1 MEGRATKTCLNCST
15 IAAEDFSFCGYCGHK
30 LVDAPREDR
39 REVTVIFADVTGFT
53 PICERLDP
61 EEIHALMNGCFAGLT
76 RAIQTEEGCVD
87 RYLGDAVMAIFGA
100 PVAHED
106 DPARACRVALA
117 MQNFVEEFSGQWEA
131 GTGVSLKIR
140 IGIHC
145 GLVVAGVLGSDARM
159 VYGARGDTM
168 NIAARLQGSAPPGGI
183 LVSGD
188 VVKRIGRLFE
198 HGPAQR
204 VIAKGKTNP
213 IEAYELLRELS
224 EREQEGINR
233 QDVSFVGREA
243 ELNELLA
250 RWGSASKDKRWL
262 EIQGD
267 IGVGKTRLVQEAVK
281 RMGERQVLA
290 IVAPPHTRRRP
301 FGLVRLVV
309 TSLIATVSPNASPLR
324 TREEFS
330 VAALPLGKALKPF
343 IDVLWHL
350 MAPVGPPVPAPNP
363 DPRTV
368 RLKLERGLTM
378 LIRQIADL
386 RPNLTLFIDSYERAD
401 EASQALLKSF
411 GVTSGGWPI
420 TVIVARR
427 DGTEEASREES
438 VIRLSPLTEQ
448 ETGELLQH
456 LIPSTTL
463 PAALQQELLK
473 RASGV
478 PLYLIEMVRNLREQG
493 LFSSNE
499 EGIPWSG
506 TEMSVSTH
514 LPPSIRAAMISRLDR
529 LEPPDRELVCQA
541 SVQGTEFDLDV
552 LETVRRRMGVQEPA
566 AQRQLPLLQSRGFLT
581 TVTEGSNR
589 WSFLQPLMQ
598 EACYET
604 LLLRHRRALHAET
617 FKALCEVVGGA
628 DAVSPDL
635 LAYHSEQAELWI
647 EAATANLR
655 AARRDEELFLNRE
668 AIQWYERALKAA
680 SRIHDTTGHGAKIA
694 THAHRGEACVHLR
707 IGAYGLAE
715 EQVREMRSVATDSA
729 DRAEAD
735 RLAAAACLHTGR
747 VDEAERMLTRALSLA
762 QDNTAAYE
770 VVPHFLYDLAEL
782 YHRTGRAEE
791 ARRCLK
797 ECRATASSGDAMIM
811 VKADMLEGK
820 ILHTAGQFAEGITLY
835 TRAYEAAERS
845 GSLSDRAQASNNL
858 GNAARDLGDY
868 SAAEGHFRRALAL
881 WEQTG
886 DAECTSGAHINLG
899 NLAMSQGEFQEAR
912 EHHQQALAVCQEIGN
927 VHGATLA
934 EANLAILAVEEGDGP
949 AAVGVAEKTLR
960 TLSDSGNVFVRDL
973 VQVVLGEAYLQCGD
987 MNRAK
992 DIFSR
997 VMEEKEHC
1005 ERVHPLAL
1013 AGAQRGMGRIALL
1026 QGSDSE
1032 ALNQL
1037 SHAKEIF
1044 VRLKRTQEEA
1054 RTSLHLAEALARLGD
1069 RTRACAELEHAHKW
1083 FVSMHATRDA
1093 ERAERLLQE
1102 FSSENSPIRN

>member
-15 IAAEDFSFCGYCGHK
+15 IASEDFSFCGYCGHK

-39 REVTVIFADVTGFT
+39 REVAVIFADVTGFT
-53 PICERLDP
+53 AICERLDP
-61 EEIHALMNGCFAGLT
+61 EEIHTLMNGCFVGLT
-76 RAIQTEEGCVD
+76 QAIQTEEGCID

-106 DPARACRVALA
+106 DPVRACRAALA
-117 MQNFVEEFSGQWEA
+117 MQGFVEKFSEEWEA

-168 NIAARLQGSAPPGGI
+168 NIAARLQGIAPPGGI
-183 LVSGD
+183 LVSND
-188 VVKRIGRLFE
+188 VVNRIGRLFE
-198 HGPAQR
+198 YGPAQQ
-204 VIAKGKTNP
+204 VTAKGKSNP

-224 EREQEGINR
+224 EGEQDGIN
-233 QDVSFVGREA
+233 QQAVSFVGREA
-243 ELNELLA
+243 ELRELLA
-250 RWGSASKDKRWL
+250 RWGTASRERQWI

-267 IGVGKTRLVQEAVK
+267 IGLGKTRLVQEAVK
-281 RMGERQVLA
+281 RMSGRQVLA
-290 IVAPPHTRRRP
+290 VVAPPHTRRRP
-301 FGLVRLVV
+301 FGLARLIV
-309 TSLIATVSPNASPLR
+309 TSLIATVSPHANPLR

-330 VAALPLGKALKPF
+330 VAVLALGQALEPF

-350 MAPVGPPVPAPNP
+350 VAPAGPPVPAPDP
-363 DPRTV
+363 DPRIV

-378 LIRQIADL
+378 LIRQLADVK
-386 RPNLTLFIDSYERAD
+386 PNLTLFIDSYERAD
-401 EASQALLKSF
+401 EASRALLKSF

-420 TVIVARR
+420 TVIVTRR
-427 DGTEEASREES
+427 DGTGEALRKES

-448 ETGELLQH
+448 ETCELLQH
-456 LIPSTTL
+456 LVPGTTL
-463 PAALQQELLK
+463 PAALRQELLK

-478 PLYLIEMVRNLREQG
+478 PLYLIEMVRGLSEQG
-493 LFSSNE
+493 LFSISE
-499 EGIPWSG
+499 EGAQWKG
-506 TEMSVSTH
+506 VEMSVSAH

-529 LEPPDRELVCQA
+529 LEPPARDLLCQA
-541 SVQGTEFDLDV
+541 SVQGVEFDLDV
-552 LETVRRRMGVQEPA
+552 LEIVRRRMGIQELV
-566 AQRQLPLLQSRGFLT
+566 AQRQLAMMQSRGFLT

-617 FKALCEVVGGA
+617 FKALCEVAGDA

-635 LAYHSEQAELWI
+635 LAYHTEQAELWI
-647 EAATANLR
+647 DAATANLR
-655 AARRDEELFLNRE
+655 AARRDEELFLNQE
-668 AIQWYERALKAA
+668 AIQWYERALKAV
-680 SRIHDTTGHGAKIA
+680 SRMHQATGHGAKIA
-694 THAHRGEACVHLR
+694 TLAHGGEAGVHLR
-707 IGAYGLAE
+707 VGAYGLAE
-715 EQVREMRSVATDSA
+715 EQAGEMRSVATDSA

-735 RLAAAACLHTGR
+735 RLAAAARLHTGR
-747 VDEAERMLTRALSLA
+747 VHEAEHLLTGALSLA
-762 QDNTAAYE
+762 RENTAAYE
-770 VVPHFLYDLAEL
+770 VVTHILYDLAEL
-782 YHRTGRAEE
+782 CHRTGRAEE
-791 ARRCLK
+791 ARRRLQ
-797 ECRATASSGDAMIM
+797 ECRAATSSGDARVM

-820 ILHTAGQFAEGITLY
+820 IFHTAGRFAEGITLY

-868 SAAEGHFRRALAL
+868 SAAEDHFRRALAL

-886 DAECTSGAHINLG
+886 DTECMSGAHINLG
-899 NLAMSQGEFQEAR
+899 NLAMSQGEFQMAR

-927 VHGATLA
+927 IQGATLA
-934 EANLAILAVEEGDGP
+934 QANLAILAVEEGDGP
-949 AAVGVAEKTLR
+949 AAVGVAEKSLS
-960 TLSDSGNVFVRDL
+960 TLSDSGNVFLRGL

-987 MNRAK
+987 MKRAQE
-992 DIFSR
+992 IFSR
-997 VMEEKEHC
+997 VMEEHS
-1005 ERVHPLAL
+1005 ERVHSLAI
-1013 AGAQRGMGRIALL
+1013 AGAHRGMGRIALL

-1032 ALNQL
+1032 AFSQL

-1044 VRLKRTQEEA
+1044 VQFKRTQEEA

-1069 RTRACAELEHAHKW
+1069 RSRACSELEGAHKW
-1083 FVSMHATRDA
+1083 FVSMHAKRDA
-1093 ERAERLLQE
+1093 ERAARLLQE
-1102 FSSENSPIRN
+1102 FSSGSPPT

>member
-1 MEGRATKTCLNCST
+1 MEGRSTKTCLNCST
-15 IAAEDFSFCGYCGHK
+15 IASEDFSFCGYCGHK

-39 REVTVIFADVTGFT
+39 REVAVIFADVTGFT
-53 PICERLDP
+53 AICERLDP

-76 RAIQTEEGCVD
+76 QAIQTEEGCID

-106 DPARACRVALA
+106 DPARACRAALA
-117 MQNFVEEFSGQWEA
+117 MQCFVEEFSEQWEA
-131 GTGVSLKIR
+131 DTGSSLKIR

-168 NIAARLQGSAPPGGI
+168 NIAARLQGIAPPGGI
-183 LVSGD
+183 LVSSD
-188 VVKRIGRLFE
+188 VVNRIGRLFE
-198 HGPAQR
+198 YGPAQN
-204 VIAKGKTNP
+204 VIVKGKNNP

-224 EREQEGINR
+224 EGEQKRID
-233 QDVSFVGREA
+233 QQAVTFVGREA
-243 ELNELLA
+243 ELRELLA
-250 RWGSASKDKRWL
+250 RWGTASRDSRWL
-262 EIQGD
+262 EIQGG
-267 IGVGKTRLVQEAVK
+267 IGLGKTRLVQEAMK
-281 RMGERQVLA
+281 RMSGRQVLA

-301 FGLVRLVV
+301 FGLVRLIV
-309 TSLIATVSPNASPLR
+309 TSLIAAMSPNASTLR

-330 VAALPLGKALKPF
+330 VAALSFGQTLEPF

-350 MAPVGPPVPAPNP
+350 VAPAGPAVPAPDP
-363 DPRTV
+363 DPRIV

-378 LIRQIADL
+378 LIRQLADL

-401 EASQALLKSF
+401 EASRALLKSF

-427 DGTEEASREES
+427 DGTGEALRGES

-448 ETGELLQH
+448 ETSELLQH
-456 LIPSTTL
+456 LAPGTTL
-463 PAALQQELLK
+463 PAAFRQELLK

-478 PLYLIEMVRNLREQG
+478 PLYLIEMVRSLSEQG
-493 LFSSNE
+493 LFRISE
-499 EGIPWSG
+499 EATGMG
-506 TEMSVSTH
+506 GMSVSVH

-529 LEPPDRELVCQA
+529 LEPPDRDLLCQA
-541 SVQGTEFDLDV
+541 SVQGVEFDLDV
-552 LETVRRRMGVQEPA
+552 LEIVRRRMGVQEPA
-566 AQRQLPLLQSRGFLT
+566 VQRQLPVLQSRGFLT

-617 FKALCEVVGGA
+617 FKALCEVAGDA

-635 LAYHSEQAELWI
+635 LAYHTEQAELWI
-647 EAATANLR
+647 DAATANLR
-655 AARRDEELFLNRE
+655 AARRNEELFLNQE
-668 AIQWYERALKAA
+668 AIQWYERALKAV
-680 SRIHDTTGHGAKIA
+680 SRMHQATGHGAKIA
-694 THAHRGEACVHLR
+694 TLAHGGEAGVHLR
-707 IGAYGLAE
+707 VGAYGLAE
-715 EQVREMRSVATDSA
+715 EQARKMRSVATDSA

-747 VDEAERMLTRALSLA
+747 VDEAERLLTGALSLVR
-762 QDNTAAYE
+762 DNTAAYE
-770 VVPHFLYDLAEL
+770 VVLHILYDLAEL
-782 YHRTGRAEE
+782 CHRTGRAEE
-791 ARRCLK
+791 ARRRLQ
-797 ECRATASSGDAMIM
+797 ECRAAASSGDAMVM

-820 ILHTAGQFAEGITLY
+820 ILHTAGRFAEGITLY
-835 TRAYEAAERS
+835 TRAYETAERS

-881 WEQTG
+881 WEQIG
-886 DAECTSGAHINLG
+886 DIECMSGAHINLG
-899 NLAMSQGEFQEAR
+899 NLAMSQGDFQVAR

-927 VHGATLA
+927 VQGSTLA
-934 EANLAILAVEEGDGP
+934 QANLAILAVEEGDGP
-949 AAVGVAEKTLR
+949 AAVSVAEKSLR
-960 TLSDSGNVFVRDL
+960 TLSESGNVFVRGL
-973 VQVVLGEAYLQCGD
+973 VQVVLGEAYLQC
-987 MNRAK
+987 R
-992 DIFSR
+992 DIKSAQETFSR
-997 VMEEKEHC
+997 VMEEHRE
-1005 ERVHPLAL
+1005 EVHPLAI
-1013 AGAQRGMGRIALL
+1013 AGAHRGMGRVALF

-1032 ALNQL
+1032 AFSHL

-1044 VRLKRTQEEA
+1044 VQLKRTQEEA

-1069 RTRACAELEHAHKW
+1069 RSRACTELEGARKW
-1083 FVSMHATRDA
+1083 FVSMHAKRDA
-1093 ERAERLLQE
+1093 ERAERLLQK
-1102 FSSENSPIRN
+1102 FSTPS